1 MIEFVAV
8 VIGSYLIGSI
18 PSGLVIGKL
27 KGIDVRDYGSGN
39 IGTTNVLRTLG
50 ARYGAIVLIADVF
63 KGVIAVLLARYIIET
78 PTGEMAAGFAAVAGH
93 DWSLFLRFKGGRGV
107 ATSLGGLLPLVMPA
121 PLSGVTGL
129 GVFVL
134 VALTSRYVSLASIV
148 GSFSAVVAMAVFMG
162 LDRGPW
168 QYLVYIVVVVALIIF
183 QHRDNISRL
192 LSGTESKLGQKGE
205 RRQVT

>member
-1 MIEFVAV
+1 MIGFAAV

-18 PSGLVIGKL
+18 PSGLVVGKL
-27 KGIDVRDYGSGN
+27 KGVDVREYGSGN

-50 ARYGAIVLIADVF
+50 ARYGAIVLIADVL

-93 DWSLFLRFKGGRGV
+93 DWSLFLKFKGGRGV
-107 ATSLGGLLPLVMPA
+107 ATSLGALLPLAMPG
-121 PLSGVTGL
+121 PLSGVIGL
-129 GVFVL
+129 AAFAL
-134 VALTSRYVSLASIV
+134 VTLASRYVSLASIV
-148 GSFSAVVAMAVFMG
+148 GSVSAVVAMAVFLG
-162 LDRGPW
+162 LDRVPW
-168 QYLVYIVVVVALIIF
+168 QYLVYIVVVVALIIY

-205 RRQVT
+205 KRQAT